1 MDLLFHIILYKKL
14 RLTNL
19 VSIILKYN
27 MKNILTITAFLLMVF
42 LQAQTHR
49 FIYELQYKMDSTE
62 AGYEK
67 VNMILDI
74 TLKEVKF
81 YGKDLAIRDS
91 LNKKFGTN
99 FSYTDMT
106 GQVVK
111 RKINSFDNENFINI
125 KNGYYTFKTTDK
137 INWTIADEIKKV
149 ENYTLQKATTKFG
162 GRSWTAWFCK
172 DIPFNEGPFKLRGL
186 PGLIFELSDA
196 KNNFIYTLVKSRE
209 LPEVSNTSDFL
220 ESSFGNKAIPINE
233 KQKHKLMMEF
243 YNDPFAF
250 ERNNISKSN
259 NDLRININGKE
270 IHNVDELNTQ
280 TKSMQEVIRKYNNPI
295 EIDKAM
301 HYPIY

>member
-1 MDLLFHIILYKKL
+1 MLY
-14 RLTNL
+14 RNFELTNL
-19 VSIILKYN
+19 VSTHSKYI
-27 MKNILTITAFLLMVF
+27 MKNILTITAILLIVF
-42 LQAQTHR
+42 IQAQTHR

-62 AGYEK
+62 AGYQK

-74 TLKEVKF
+74 TPKEVKF
-81 YGKDLAIRDS
+81 YGRDLAITDS
-91 LNKKFGTN
+91 LNKKFGMN
-99 FSYTDMT
+99 SSYTDMT

-125 KNGYYTFKTTDK
+125 KNGYYSFRTTDK
-137 INWTIADEIKKV
+137 MNWTIADETKKV

-162 GRSWTAWFCK
+162 GRSWTAWFSK

-186 PGLIFELSDA
+186 PGLIFELSDTG
-196 KNNFIYTLVKSRE
+196 KNFMYTLVKSKE
-209 LPEVSNTSDFL
+209 LPEIYSTSDFL
-220 ESSFGNKAIPINE
+220 ESNFGNKAIPINE
-233 KQKHKLMMEF
+233 KQKHKLIMEF

-250 ERNNISKSN
+250 ERNNFSKSN
-259 NDLRININGKE
+259 NDLKININGKE

-280 TKSMQEVIRKYNNPI
+280 TKSMQEVIRKYNNPV

>member
-1 MDLLFHIILYKKL
+1 MKRIFVLMILFIAA
-14 RLTNL
+14 L
-19 VSIILKYN
+19 V
-27 MKNILTITAFLLMVF
+27 
-42 LQAQTHR
+42 QAQTHR

-74 TLKEVKF
+74 TPKEVKF

-99 FSYTDMT
+99 FTYTDMT

-137 INWTIADEIKKV
+137 INWTIADEIKKI

-196 KNNFIYTLVKSRE
+196 KKNFLYTLVKNRE
-209 LPEVSNTSDFL
+209 LPEISSTSDFL

-233 KQKHKLMMEF
+233 KQKHKLIMEF

-301 HYPIY
+301 HYPVY

>member
-1 MDLLFHIILYKKL
+1 
-14 RLTNL
+14 
-19 VSIILKYN
+19 
-27 MKNILTITAFLLMVF
+27 MKNILTITAVLLMTF

-62 AGYEK
+62 VGYEK
-67 VNMILDI
+67 VNMVLDI
-74 TLKEVKF
+74 TPKEVKF

-137 INWTIADEIKKV
+137 INWAIVDEIKKV

-196 KNNFIYTLVKSRE
+196 KKNFIYTLVKSRE
-209 LPEVSNTSDFL
+209 LPEISSTSDFL

-233 KQKHKLMMEF
+233 KQKHKLLMEF

>member
-1 MDLLFHIILYKKL
+1 MLY
-14 RLTNL
+14 RNFELTNL
-19 VSIILKYN
+19 VSTHSKYI
-27 MKNILTITAFLLMVF
+27 MKNILTITAILLIVF
-42 LQAQTHR
+42 IQAQTHR

-62 AGYEK
+62 AGYQK

-74 TLKEVKF
+74 TPKEVKF
-81 YGKDLAIRDS
+81 YGRDLAITDS
-91 LNKKFGTN
+91 LNKKFGMN
-99 FSYTDMT
+99 SSYTDMT

-125 KNGYYTFKTTDK
+125 KNGYYSFKTTDK
-137 INWTIADEIKKV
+137 MNWTIADETKKV

-162 GRSWTAWFCK
+162 GRSWTAWFSK

-196 KNNFIYTLVKSRE
+196 GKNFMYTLVKSKE
-209 LPEVSNTSDFL
+209 LPEIYSTSDFL
-220 ESSFGNKAIPINE
+220 ESNFGNKAIPINE
-233 KQKHKLMMEF
+233 KQKHKLIMEF

-250 ERNNISKSN
+250 ERNNFSKSN
-259 NDLRININGKE
+259 NDLKININGKE

-280 TKSMQEVIRKYNNPI
+280 TKSMQEVIRKYNNPV

>member
-1 MDLLFHIILYKKL
+1 MKSFFTLTALLVIA
-14 RLTNL
+14 L
-19 VSIILKYN
+19 VQS
-27 MKNILTITAFLLMVF
+27 
-42 LQAQTHR
+42 QTHR

-74 TLKEVKF
+74 TPKDVKF

-91 LNKKFGTN
+91 LNKKFGMN

-149 ENYTLQKATTKFG
+149 ENYTLQKATAKFG

-196 KNNFIYTLVKSRE
+196 KKNFLYTLVKSRE
-209 LPEVSNTSDFL
+209 LPEVSSTSDFL

-233 KQKHKLMMEF
+233 KQKHKLLMEF

-280 TKSMQEVIRKYNNPI
+280 TKSMQEVIRKYNNPV

-301 HYPIY
+301 HYPKY

>member
-1 MDLLFHIILYKKL
+1 MKDLLTISCLLIIS
-14 RLTNL
+14 L
-19 VSIILKYN
+19 VSS
-27 MKNILTITAFLLMVF
+27 
-42 LQAQTHR
+42 QTHR
-49 FIYELQYKMDSTE
+49 YIYELQYKMDSTE

-67 VNMILDI
+67 VNMILDV
-74 TLKEVKF
+74 TPKEVKF
-81 YGKDLAIRDS
+81 YGKDLATTDS
-91 LNKKFGTN
+91 LNKKFGMN
-99 FSYTDMT
+99 SSYTDMT

-137 INWTIADEIKKV
+137 INWTIADETKKV

-162 GRSWTAWFCK
+162 GRNWTAWFCK
-172 DIPFNEGPFKLRGL
+172 DIPFNEGPFKFRGL
-186 PGLIFELSDA
+186 PGLIFELSDVK
-196 KNNFIYTLVKSRE
+196 KNYMYTLVKSRK
-209 LPEVSNTSDFL
+209 LDKIYSTSDFL
-220 ESSFGNKAIPINE
+220 ESSFGNKAVPINE

-250 ERNNISKSN
+250 ERNNFKKSN

-270 IHNVDELNTQ
+270 IHTVDELNTQ

>member
-1 MDLLFHIILYKKL
+1 MKSFFTLTALLAIA
-14 RLTNL
+14 L
-19 VSIILKYN
+19 VQS
-27 MKNILTITAFLLMVF
+27 
-42 LQAQTHR
+42 QTHR

-62 AGYEK
+62 AAYEK

-74 TLKEVKF
+74 TPKEVKF

-149 ENYTLQKATTKFG
+149 ENYTLQKATAKFG

-196 KNNFIYTLVKSRE
+196 KKNFLYTLVKSRE
-209 LPEVSNTSDFL
+209 LPEVSSTSDFL

-233 KQKHKLMMEF
+233 KQKHKLLMEF

-280 TKSMQEVIRKYNNPI
+280 TKSMQEVIRKYNNPV

-301 HYPIY
+301 HYPKY

>member
-1 MDLLFHIILYKKL
+1 MKSFFTLTALLVIA
-14 RLTNL
+14 L
-19 VSIILKYN
+19 VQS
-27 MKNILTITAFLLMVF
+27 
-42 LQAQTHR
+42 QTHR
-49 FIYELQYKMDSTE
+49 FIYDLQYKMDSTE

-74 TLKEVKF
+74 TPKEVKF

-125 KNGYYTFKTTDK
+125 KNGYYTFKTIDK

-196 KNNFIYTLVKSRE
+196 KKNFLYTLVKSRE
-209 LPEVSNTSDFL
+209 LPEVSPTSDFL

-233 KQKHKLMMEF
+233 KQKHKLLMEF

-295 EIDKAM
+295 EINKAM
-301 HYPIY
+301 HYPVY

>member
-1 MDLLFHIILYKKL
+1 
-14 RLTNL
+14 
-19 VSIILKYN
+19 
-27 MKNILTITAFLLMVF
+27 MKNILTITAVLLMVF

-62 AGYEK
+62 VGYEK
-67 VNMILDI
+67 VNMVLDI
-74 TLKEVKF
+74 TPKEVKF

-137 INWTIADEIKKV
+137 INWTIANEIKKV

-196 KNNFIYTLVKSRE
+196 KKNFIYTLVKSRE
-209 LPEVSNTSDFL
+209 LPEISSTSDFL

-233 KQKHKLMMEF
+233 KQKHKLLMEF

-250 ERNNISKSN
+250 ERNNTSKSN

>member
-1 MDLLFHIILYKKL
+1 
-14 RLTNL
+14 
-19 VSIILKYN
+19 
-27 MKNILTITAFLLMVF
+27 MKNILTITAVLLMAF

-49 FIYELQYKMDSTE
+49 FIYELQYKLDSTE

-74 TLKEVKF
+74 TPKEVKF

-106 GQVVK
+106 GQVIK

-196 KNNFIYTLVKSRE
+196 KKNFIYTLVKSRE
-209 LPEVSNTSDFL
+209 FPEISSTSDFL

-233 KQKHKLMMEF
+233 KQKHKLLMEF

-280 TKSMQEVIRKYNNPI
+280 TKSMQEVIRKYNNPV

-301 HYPIY
+301 HYPVY

>member
-1 MDLLFHIILYKKL
+1 
-14 RLTNL
+14 
-19 VSIILKYN
+19 
-27 MKNILTITAFLLMVF
+27 MKNILTITAVLLMVF

-67 VNMILDI
+67 VNMVLDI
-74 TLKEVKF
+74 TPKEVKF

-137 INWTIADEIKKV
+137 INWTIANEIKKV

-162 GRSWTAWFCK
+162 GRNWTAWFCK

-196 KNNFIYTLVKSRE
+196 KKNFIYTLVKSRE
-209 LPEVSNTSDFL
+209 LPEISSTSDFL

-233 KQKHKLMMEF
+233 KQKHKLLMEF

>member
-1 MDLLFHIILYKKL
+1 MKK
-14 RLTNL
+14 
-19 VSIILKYN
+19 
-27 MKNILTITAFLLMVF
+27 ILTLSIVLIMALAP
-42 LQAQTHR
+42 AQTHR

-62 AGYEK
+62 SGYEK
-67 VNMILDI
+67 LNMILDI
-74 TLKEVKF
+74 NPQEVKF
-81 YGKDLAIRDS
+81 YGQNLAITDS

-99 FSYTDMT
+99 NSHTDMS

-111 RKINSFDNENFINI
+111 RKINSFDNENYINI
-125 KNGYYTFKTTDK
+125 KQGYYSFKTTDK
-137 INWTIADEIKKV
+137 INWVISDETKKL
-149 ENYTLQKATTKFG
+149 ENYTLQKASTQFG

-172 DIPFNEGPFKLRGL
+172 DIPFNEGPFKFRGL
-186 PGLIFELSDA
+186 PGLIFELSDS
-196 KNNFIYTLVKSRE
+196 KKNFIYNLIKSQQF
-209 LPEVSNTSDFL
+209 PEIYPTQDFL

-233 KQKHKLMMEF
+233 KQKHKLIMEF

-280 TKSMQEVIRKYNNPI
+280 TKSMQEVIRRYNNPL

>member
-1 MDLLFHIILYKKL
+1 MKSFFTLTALLV
-14 RLTNL
+14 TAL
-19 VSIILKYN
+19 VQS
-27 MKNILTITAFLLMVF
+27 
-42 LQAQTHR
+42 QTHR

-74 TLKEVKF
+74 TPKQVKF

-125 KNGYYTFKTTDK
+125 KNGYYTFKTIDK

-196 KNNFIYTLVKSRE
+196 KKNFLYTLVKSRE
-209 LPEVSNTSDFL
+209 LPEVSPTSDFL

-233 KQKHKLMMEF
+233 KQKHKLLMEF

-280 TKSMQEVIRKYNNPI
+280 TKSMQKVIRKYNNPI
-295 EIDKAM
+295 EINKAM
-301 HYPIY
+301 HYPVY

>member
-1 MDLLFHIILYKKL
+1 
-14 RLTNL
+14 
-19 VSIILKYN
+19 

-74 TLKEVKF
+74 TPKEVKF

-91 LNKKFGTN
+91 LNKKFGMN

-125 KNGYYTFKTTDK
+125 KNGYYIFKTTDK
-137 INWTIADEIKKV
+137 INWMIADEIKKV

-196 KNNFIYTLVKSRE
+196 KKNFLYTLVKSRE

-220 ESSFGNKAIPINE
+220 ESNFGNKAITINE

>member
-1 MDLLFHIILYKKL
+1 MKSFFTLTALLV
-14 RLTNL
+14 TAL
-19 VSIILKYN
+19 VQS
-27 MKNILTITAFLLMVF
+27 
-42 LQAQTHR
+42 QTHR
-49 FIYELQYKMDSTE
+49 FIYDLQYKMDSTE
-62 AGYEK
+62 TGYEK
-67 VNMILDI
+67 VNMFLDI
-74 TLKEVKF
+74 TPKEVKF

-196 KNNFIYTLVKSRE
+196 KKNFLYTLVKSRE
-209 LPEVSNTSDFL
+209 LPEVSPTSDFL

-233 KQKHKLMMEF
+233 KQKHKLLMEF

-295 EIDKAM
+295 EINKAM
-301 HYPIY
+301 HYPVY

>member
-1 MDLLFHIILYKKL
+1 MKSFFTLTALLV
-14 RLTNL
+14 TAL
-19 VSIILKYN
+19 VQS
-27 MKNILTITAFLLMVF
+27 
-42 LQAQTHR
+42 QTHR

-67 VNMILDI
+67 VNMFLDI
-74 TLKEVKF
+74 TPKEVKF

-125 KNGYYTFKTTDK
+125 KNGYYTFKTIDK

-196 KNNFIYTLVKSRE
+196 KKNFLYTLVKSRE
-209 LPEVSNTSDFL
+209 LPEVSPTSDFL

-233 KQKHKLMMEF
+233 KQKHKLLMEF

-295 EIDKAM
+295 EINKAM
-301 HYPIY
+301 HYPVY

>member
-1 MDLLFHIILYKKL
+1 
-14 RLTNL
+14 
-19 VSIILKYN
+19 
-27 MKNILTITAFLLMVF
+27 MKNIITITAVLLMVF

-49 FIYELQYKMDSTE
+49 FIYELQYKLDSTE
-62 AGYEK
+62 TRHEK
-67 VNMILDI
+67 LNMILDI
-74 TLKEVKF
+74 TPIEVKF
-81 YGKDLAIRDS
+81 YGKDLATTDS
-91 LNKKFGTN
+91 LNKKFGMSS
-99 FSYTDMT
+99 SYTDMT

-125 KNGYYTFKTTDK
+125 KNGYYSFKTTDK
-137 INWTIADEIKKV
+137 INWTISNETKKV

-196 KNNFIYTLVKSRE
+196 KKNFLYSLVKSRE
-209 LPEVSNTSDFL
+209 LTETYSTSDFL
-220 ESSFGNKAIPINE
+220 ESNFGNKAISISE
-233 KQKHKLMMEF
+233 KQKQKLIMEF

-250 ERNNISKSN
+250 ERNNFSKSN

-295 EIDKAM
+295 EIDKAV